1 MNMSFR
7 QFSLTYES
15 PAYWRVTFDNPPI
28 NVLDGATIPELQR
41 LIALME
47 SDPELRVVV
56 FDSANPEY
64 FIAHFSAAAGVT
76 TITTALPNGLYP
88 WVDIVDRLARL
99 PVVTIAAIRG
109 RARGVGSEFALACDI
124 RFGSAEKAIFAQ
136 IEVGAGLFPGGG
148 ALERLPL
155 LTGRGRA
162 FEIVLGADDFD
173 AATAER
179 YGWIN
184 RAIPDAEFERIVS
197 QFARRIASFDR
208 LPLREAKRLLNAHC
222 EQPQSTAINESQQ
235 TFFEALSWPTAVSR
249 AQRLTKLGS
258 GQDSDLE
265 RNYGSRLEHLMD
277 DQTTDEHKEAP

>member
-1 MNMSFR
+1 MNTSFR
-7 QFSLTYES
+7 QFSVRPQS

-28 NVLDGATIPELQR
+28 NVLDGATIPELQQ
-41 LIALME
+41 LLDLMD

-64 FIAHFSAAAGVT
+64 FIAHFSAAAGVD
-76 TITTALPNGLYP
+76 TIVTPLPSGMYP

-124 RFGSAEKAIFAQ
+124 RFASEEKAILAQ

-148 ALERLPL
+148 AIERLPH

-162 FEIVLGADDFD
+162 FEIILGSDDFD
-173 AATAER
+173 ATTAER
-179 YGWIN
+179 YGWVN
-184 RAIPDAEFERIVS
+184 RAIPDAEFENFVNR
-197 QFARRIASFDR
+197 FAKRVASFDKQ
-208 LPLREAKRLLNAHC
+208 PLREAKRLLNTHSA
-222 EQPQSTAINESQQ
+222 QSLSATINESQKA
-235 TFFEALSWPTAVSR
+235 FFSALSWPTTISR
-249 AQRLTKLGS
+249 AQKLVKLGS

-265 RNYGSRLEHLMD
+265 RNYGARLGSLMD
-277 DQTTDEHKEAP
+277 EPTTE